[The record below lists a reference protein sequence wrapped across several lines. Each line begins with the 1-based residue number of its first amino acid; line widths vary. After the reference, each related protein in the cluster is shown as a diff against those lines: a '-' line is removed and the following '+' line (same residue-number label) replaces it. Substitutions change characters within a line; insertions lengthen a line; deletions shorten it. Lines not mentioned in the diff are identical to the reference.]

1 MHSPKYFHMR
11 QPVTADE
18 LIPGVVYFDKP
29 ALSEDETALEFIGRD
44 NVLISFK
51 YVSGEDKYAS
61 HNGLIEFHTITTFYK

>member
-1 MHSPKYFHMR
+1 MHNPKHFHMR
-11 QPVTADE
+11 QPVRADE

-29 ALSEDETALEFIGRD
+29 APNEDETALEFIGRD

-61 HNGLIEFHTITTFYK
+61 HNGLIEFHMLIIFYK

>member
-1 MHSPKYFHMR
+1 MR